1 MNKYGKLIFFQVGLM
16 HKGRLLVSGVPKDI
30 CLGAGMAP
38 GLEEAFLRL
47 CPPAGGGGGLDV
59 NGNSGNNS
67 SDRQAITSVVV
78 PSSGSRMKIT
88 NNIGR

>member
-1 MNKYGKLIFFQVGLM
+1 M
-16 HKGRLLVSGVPKDI
+16 HKGRLLVSGVPEDI

-47 CPPAGGGGGLDV
+47 CPPAGEGGGLDV

-88 NNIGR
+88 NNIDR